1 MSNKTEPKVRVALE
15 VEMFESQ
22 RDALEISSK
31 TKVLE
36 YGRITRFD
44 WEGDVF
50 NEVDT
55 YRQFFDL
62 VPSKLMV
69 IATQYEYLKDE
80 NFTLEL
86 QLAIKRAITP
96 IIKAKRKA
104 ILEGKNE

>member
-1 MSNKTEPKVRVALE
+1 MSNKTEQKAYVALE

-22 RDALEISSK
+22 RDALVISSK

-36 YGRITRFD
+36 HGRITRFD

-55 YRQFFDL
+55 YRQMFDL
-62 VPSKLMV
+62 VPTELMA
-69 IATQYEYLKDE
+69 IATQYENLKDE
-80 NFTLEL
+80 DFINEL
-86 QLAIKRAITP
+86 QLAIKRAVTP